1 LNGIVYPVGGAV
13 IGVTVPIAVEF
24 AAKGARIGDPNAGIK
39 ISGVVGVGLGVPE
52 IAIAYLMDKR
62 GRTSKET
69 VAFLAAMGGAK
80 LATGAS
86 ILILDEL
93 RKRAAYAFRNRRGST
108 LPIGPQGQQEAGE
121 LERIEFPVVPLVEEI

>member
-1 LNGIVYPVGGAV
+1 LNEVFKPVGGAV

-52 IAIAYLMDKR
+52 IITAYVMDKR
-62 GRTSKET
+62 GTWSKGN
-69 VAFLAAMGGAK
+69 VALLAAMGGAK

-108 LPIGPQGQQEAGE
+108 LPIGPQGQPEAEG